1 MRKLCNVFA
10 LFDKIGRNEGRYLI
24 YNTRSGFYG
33 LFRLL
38 GMVGISV
45 NGLILLIDAYIIY
58 VIAQRELRIVGYAT
72 IASDGKIE

>member
-1 MRKLCNVFA
+1 MFSLCLTKWGKTKADTLNN
-10 LFDKIGRNEGRYLI
+10 KRG
-24 YNTRSGFYG
+24 GFYG

>member
-10 LFDKIGRNEGRYLI
+10 LFDKMRRNEGQYLI
-24 YNTRSGFYG
+24 YNTRGGFYR